1 MFSQFKEKV
10 GKIKVD
16 NCIYLAN
23 VRKVLNLQFSNKAMN
38 TWISLYLNNQNS

>member
-1 MFSQFKEKV
+1 MFTQFKEKV

-23 VRKVLNLQFSNKAMN
+23 VRIVLNLDG
-38 TWISLYLNNQNS
+38 QNS